1 MKKKKKTKVSILCWC
16 FMPSQPVRLYQGN
29 KKKKKKKKEERSL
42 DRMYFQCPN
51 EKDEVMSCAQCA
63 PRLIMGRRLKVMTR
77 KS

>member
-1 MKKKKKTKVSILCWC
+1 MFYAQSTGAVTSGRLKKKK
-16 FMPSQPVRLYQGN
+16 REE
-29 KKKKKKKKEERSL
+29 KKREEKSL

-63 PRLIMGRRLKVMTR
+63 PRLIMVRRVKVMTR